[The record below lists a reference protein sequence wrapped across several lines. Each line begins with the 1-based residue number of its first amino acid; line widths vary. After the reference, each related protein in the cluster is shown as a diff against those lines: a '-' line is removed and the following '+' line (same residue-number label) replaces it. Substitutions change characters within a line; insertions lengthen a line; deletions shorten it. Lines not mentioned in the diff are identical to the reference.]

1 MSMFLIIR
9 CPGCRTFGYVDR
21 FQQWKLCPVC
31 GEAIEVRQATAYME
45 VDEYQV
51 AERIVTQLEEYLHRN
66 RKKDFSPDEIRAL
79 REQYAQ
85 WIRTKA

>member
-1 MSMFLIIR
+1 MYLIIR

-31 GEAIEVRQATAYME
+31 GEAIEVREAPAYTE
-45 VDEYQV
+45 VDEYKV
-51 AERIVTQLEEYLHRN
+51 AERIVLQLEEYLHVH
-66 RKKDFSPDEIRAL
+66 RKNDLNADEIRAL

>member
-1 MSMFLIIR
+1 MFLIIR
-9 CPGCRTFGYVDR
+9 CPGCRTFAYVDR

-31 GEAIEVRQATAYME
+31 GEAIEVRQAPAYME

-66 RKKDFSPDEIRAL
+66 RKKDFTSEEIKEL

-85 WIRTKA
+85 WIRTRA